1 MESYLA
7 RQPIFNAALEV
18 IAYEIL
24 FRSGLEN
31 TFQHND
37 PNQASGSVLSD
48 SFMNVGLDSITDNRL
63 AFINFTR
70 DLLLGG
76 LAEMFPPDRIV
87 VEILETVEPD
97 EEVLAA
103 CKNLHGKGYF
113 LALDDFQYQEAY
125 APIFPM
131 ISIIKVDFSL
141 SDKTERAW
149 LMESLG
155 RRLGIRMLAEKI
167 ETYEEFLEAKAL
179 GYTYFQGYFFCRPLM
194 IANQRIPESKIAS
207 LRLLQELH
215 RPHVEI
221 HQLEDIIKTD
231 ISMSYKLLRYVN
243 SAFFGLR
250 HEVHSLRQALSLL
263 GLRNIKKWATLL
275 SLARL
280 GEEKSPELVCMSLI
294 RARFAELL
302 VAETHFA
309 QQDQDAFLV
318 GMFSLLDALV
328 DMPMD
333 VVISD
338 IPLAEDIKDA
348 LLGKENSLRAIRDL
362 ILAYERTDIKSFEHA
377 RSTIGIPPDRVPM
390 LYLDSVEWAQA
401 ILRMDAA
408 AASKV

>member
-7 RQPIFNAALEV
+7 RQPIFNTALEV

-48 SFMNVGLDSITDNRL
+48 SFMNVGIDSITDNRL

-97 EEVLAA
+97 AEVVDA
-103 CKNLHGKGYF
+103 CRILHDKGYF
-113 LALDDFQYQEAY
+113 LALDDFQYSEAY
-125 APIFPM
+125 APLLPM
-131 ISIIKVDFSL
+131 VSIIKVDFSL
-141 SDKTERAW
+141 SDQRERAW
-149 LMESLG
+149 LMEEIG
-155 RRLGIRMLAEKI
+155 TRFGIRMLAEKI
-167 ETYEEFLEAKAL
+167 ETYDEFLEAKDL

-194 IANQRIPESKIAS
+194 IASQRLPESKIAS

-215 RPHVEI
+215 RPDVEI
-221 HQLEDIIKTD
+221 PQLEEIIKTD
-231 ISMSYKLLRYVN
+231 VSMSYKLLRYVN

-250 HEVHSLRQALSLL
+250 QEVHSLRQALSLL
-263 GLRNIKKWATLL
+263 GLRNVKKWATLL
-275 SLARL
+275 SLAQL
-280 GEEKSPELVCMSLI
+280 GDEKTPELVCMSLI

-302 VAETHFA
+302 VADTPYA
-309 QQDQDAFLV
+309 KQDQDAFLV

-328 DMPMD
+328 DKPMD
-333 VVISD
+333 EVISD
-338 IPLAEDIKDA
+338 IPLADPIKDA
-348 LLGKENSLRAIRDL
+348 LLGKENTLRSVRDM
-362 ILAYERTDIKSFEHA
+362 ILAYERTDLETFETA
-377 RSTIGIPPDRVPM
+377 RSTIGVPQERVPT

-401 ILRMDAA
+401 ILRMDTTPTT
-408 AASKV
+408 S